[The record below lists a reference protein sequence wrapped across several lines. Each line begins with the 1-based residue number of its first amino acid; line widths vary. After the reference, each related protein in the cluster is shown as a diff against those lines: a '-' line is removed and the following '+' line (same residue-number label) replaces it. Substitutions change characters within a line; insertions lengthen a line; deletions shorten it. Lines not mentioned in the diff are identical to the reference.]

1 MEGIID
7 LRKNAR
13 VFIPDTDPSTTVSL
27 PKINIFLRG
36 DRVLH
41 ASNTFTL
48 VHRPP
53 AVTVAV
59 VESASS
65 LYVPTYG
72 SSIPFSSSYHV
83 TDRLL
88 VSLTTD
94 GSIKC
99 LSVWSSN
106 SRTDASW
113 LRTAVQQNPVR
124 PAPVTSRGPPLYTR
138 SDVVDHTDLDT
149 FTIDPITSVDFDDA
163 ISVDLKTQTVYVHIV
178 DIAHAALTERE
189 EATLR
194 SQCLTVYLANEWT
207 EHLLDPDNASD
218 TLSLVTGLPRS
229 VITVAMNVVDG
240 NIVAYEIYRS
250 TIVVKRRYNYEE
262 VADLLDKQ
270 VACPAIR
277 WLADLSS
284 ARSALVTYNLTLP
297 SIRCTMNPSTGLP
310 VSLVSEAT
318 NDDAHS
324 LVATAMIMANLVVS
338 QHLAKAGL
346 TLPNRFHETL
356 RGIPVAETAGIAN
369 PVVESFVLV
378 KKFAR
383 AKYSVDERGHFG
395 LGLTDY
401 VHFTSP
407 MRRYADVLV
416 HRLLAGVRYAA
427 LEVEV
432 EAMNRQS
439 TAMRAFQA
447 LYQQCKLAWWVKEHS
462 DETYDVFCTDVKAV
476 GIQWFLPALSLN
488 GFTHVSAL
496 EPTQR
501 WSFHDESLSGASG
514 GSPIRLGT
522 LLQGRVA
529 EVHPVTLSITVTLR
543 KN

>member
-7 LRKNAR
+7 LRKNIR
-13 VFIPDTDPSTTVSL
+13 VFIPDTAPLTTTVM
-27 PKINIFLRG
+27 PKRNAFLRG
-36 DRVLH
+36 DRALH
-41 ASNTFTL
+41 ASDTFTL
-48 VHRPP
+48 VHRPL
-53 AVTVAV
+53 AITVAV
-59 VESASS
+59 VESPSS
-65 LYVPTYG
+65 LYFPTYG
-72 SSIPFSSSYHV
+72 SSIPFPSSYHV
-83 TDRLL
+83 ADRLL
-88 VSLTTD
+88 VSLASN
-94 GSIKC
+94 GAIEC
-99 LSVWSSN
+99 LSVWSSEPH
-106 SRTDASW
+106 TDASW
-113 LRTAVQQNPVR
+113 LRTAVQHIPVR
-124 PAPVTSRGPPLYTR
+124 PVPVTSKGPALYTR
-138 SDVVDHTDLDT
+138 PDVVDHTDLDT
-149 FTIDPITSVDFDDA
+149 FTIDPATSMDFDDA
-163 ISVDLKTQTVYVHIV
+163 ISIDLKTHTVYVHIV

-194 SQCLTVYLANEWT
+194 SQCLTLYLANEWT
-207 EHLLDPDNASD
+207 EHLLDPGTASD
-218 TLSLVTGLPRS
+218 TLSLVAGLPRS

-240 NIVAYEIYRS
+240 LIAAYEIYRS

-277 WLADLSS
+277 WLADLSN

-297 SIRCTMNPSTGLP
+297 SIRCTMNPSSGLP
-310 VSLVSEAT
+310 VSVVSEST

-346 TLPNRFHETL
+346 TLPNRFHDTL
-356 RGIPVAETAGIAN
+356 RGIPVTDTAGIAN

-427 LEVEV
+427 LEGEV
-432 EAMNRQS
+432 EAMNQQS
-439 TAMRAFQA
+439 IVMRAFQV

-514 GSPIRLGT
+514 GPPIRLGT
-522 LLQGRVA
+522 LLQGRVT

-543 KN
+543 MI